1 MKASTLQEIIGSEA
15 KKLTIRELTDIIYEL
30 KKDCHSELIETE
42 ERNDRREARFY
53 SGEINAFNI
62 CLDLLDKV
70 QNQKVCSG

>member
-30 KKDCHSELIETE
+30 KKDCHSELIEAE